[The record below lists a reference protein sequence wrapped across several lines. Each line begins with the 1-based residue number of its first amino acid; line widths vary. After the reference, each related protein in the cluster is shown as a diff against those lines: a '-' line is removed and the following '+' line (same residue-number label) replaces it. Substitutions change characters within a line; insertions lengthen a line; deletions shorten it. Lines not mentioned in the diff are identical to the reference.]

1 MSEIFH
7 AKFVGKF
14 IFYLH
19 SKRHTPCSNCS
30 LLIYIKAKAKSKF
43 GGAAMFPV
51 SFIHS
56 QALIVQDGTLASLF
70 GVS

>member
-14 IFYLH
+14 IFYLP
-19 SKRHTPCSNCS
+19 SKQHTTCSNSS
-30 LLIYIKAKAKSKF
+30 LLISIKPRAKSKF

-51 SFIHS
+51 SFIYS